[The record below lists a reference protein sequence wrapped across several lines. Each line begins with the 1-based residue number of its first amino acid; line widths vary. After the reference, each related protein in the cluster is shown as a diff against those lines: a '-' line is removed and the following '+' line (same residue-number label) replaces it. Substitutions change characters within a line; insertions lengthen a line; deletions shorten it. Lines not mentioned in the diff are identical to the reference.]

1 MIYAGK
7 GSEVVGVVFL
17 YQLFNKMAEIKDKI
31 EKKEEHIMAE
41 GKEYVEGEVIEMK
54 EIHRPLLK

>member
-17 YQLFNKMAEIKDKI
+17 YQLFNEMAEIKNKI

-41 GKEYVEGEVIEMK
+41 EKEYIEGEVIEME
-54 EIHRPLLK
+54 EIHRPLLN